1 MAQSKNLGA
10 ALSARAQGQQGGNGG
25 QLTPIAGVKSLLN
38 SPTIKK
44 RFEEVLGKRAPQFMT
59 SIVNLVNSDATLQKC
74 DPMSVISSCMV
85 AATLDLPIDKN
96 LGYMWVVP
104 YKDGK
109 TGRFIAQPQMGYK
122 GYIQLAL
129 RTATYKAIN
138 AVPVHEG
145 ELQKW
150 DPLTEELVIDFTKR
164 KSNAIEGYAGYFELI
179 NGFRKTVYWT
189 KEQII
194 SHAKKYSKSFHK
206 ESSPWQDPE
215 KFEGM
220 ALKTVIRNMLSKW
233 GILSI
238 EMRMAYSNDVDTKL
252 EYGEDPAVNDPNII
266 DITAESET
274 TVSDDPAE
282 GKSDDLDQTIFGFEA
297 MENERQYQD

>member
-1 MAQSKNLGA
+1 MTRKGDLST
-10 ALSARAQGQQGGNGG
+10 ALSAKASGNEGGN
-25 QLTPIAGVKSLLN
+25 QPVALAGIKQLLN
-38 SPTIKK
+38 APSVKK
-44 RFEEVLGKRAPQFMT
+44 RFEEVLGKRAPQFMA
-59 SIVNLVNSDATLQKC
+59 SIVNLVNSDTTLQKC
-74 DPMSVISSCMV
+74 DQMSVISSCMV

-96 LGYMWVVP
+96 LGYMWIVP

-129 RTATYKAIN
+129 RTALYRAIN
-138 AVPVHEG
+138 AIPVHEG

-150 DPLTEELVIDFTKR
+150 DPLTEELVIDFTKK
-164 KSNAIEGYAGYFELI
+164 KSDAIEGYAGYFELI
-179 NGFRKTVYWT
+179 NGFRKSVYWT

-194 SHAKKYSKSFHK
+194 SHAKKYSKSYHK
-206 ESSPWQDPE
+206 ESSPWQDPD

-238 EMRMAYSNDVDTKL
+238 EMRQAFSEDLDTKL
-252 EYGEDPAVNDPNII
+252 EYGEDPGTEVENII
-266 DITAESET
+266 DLSSGDYSIP
-274 TVSDDPAE
+274 DD
-282 GKSDDLDQTIFGFEA
+282 QH
-297 MENERQYQD
+297 ENEESTDENQGELKFE